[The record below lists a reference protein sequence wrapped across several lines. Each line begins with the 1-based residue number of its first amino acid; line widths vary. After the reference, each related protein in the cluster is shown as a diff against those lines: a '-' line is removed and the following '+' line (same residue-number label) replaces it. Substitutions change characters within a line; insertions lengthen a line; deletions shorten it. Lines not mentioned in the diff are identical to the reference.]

1 MGIMSKA
8 VKQNNY
14 SSWLAG
20 AAVVAVLVPIIAVI
34 TYRFQFGTYK
44 SENTEVWGQ
53 FGDFLNVFISIANL
67 VIFGV
72 LTFVIHKTERQR
84 DNEKDILESAKTRP
98 ILIFKDIGGKWICRN
113 VGEGTAING
122 MIAYKGGTS
131 ANWENP
137 VKVYS
142 FMSGEP
148 FEIDWRRFNVY
159 QWRAK
164 YYDVHGNVYTSTC
177 TGDETL
183 FEFDI
188 NGLYEVEGKA
198 LRLEDVKGKSYD

>member
-1 MGIMSKA
+1 MNKNSK
-8 VKQNNY
+8 QYNY
-14 SSWLAG
+14 SYWLVG
-20 AAVVAVLVPIIAVI
+20 AAVIAILIPIIAVI
-34 TYRFQFGTYK
+34 IYRFQFGTHK
-44 SENTEVWGQ
+44 SEKTEVWGQ

-72 LTFVIHKTERQR
+72 LTFVIHKSERHR
-84 DNEKDILESAKTRP
+84 DTEKDILESAKTRP
-98 ILIFKDIGGKWICRN
+98 ILIFKDIGGKWICKN
-113 VGEGTAING
+113 VGEGTAINA

-131 ANWENP
+131 VNWENP

-142 FMSGEP
+142 LMSGEP
-148 FEIDWRRFNVY
+148 FEIDWRISVY

-177 TGDETL
+177 TSDETL

-188 NGLYEVEGKA
+188 NGLYEVEGEA